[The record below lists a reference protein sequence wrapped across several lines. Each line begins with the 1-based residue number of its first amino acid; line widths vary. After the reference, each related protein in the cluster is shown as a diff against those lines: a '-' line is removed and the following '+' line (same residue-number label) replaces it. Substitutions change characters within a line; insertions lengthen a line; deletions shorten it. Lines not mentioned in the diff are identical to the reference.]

1 MESLFGIF
9 LLVIN
14 FLIGIGYCFAGKRF
28 AKLLLSVTVVCGVAG
43 AIWMTG
49 TESWVETMAIC
60 GVALFV
66 LAAILL
72 SDGMS
77 SFLLGVVGI
86 YQVATLF
93 YMPSLNFGTMQ
104 WMDYLVITL
113 CIFAGICAVMSRNT
127 VLPVVTAVIGAK
139 LLATI
144 TVFIVTQYSRLSELL
159 FNVSLGD
166 LVPMQEQITQTAQQ
180 FFWPALGVAV
190 VLTGLGFFTQSRLES
205 SFDE

>member
-1 MESLFGIF
+1 MESLLGIF
-9 LLVIN
+9 LLAIN
-14 FLIGIGYCFAGKRF
+14 FLIGVGYCFAGKRL

-43 AIWMTG
+43 AVWMTG
-49 TESWVETMAIC
+49 TASWVETTAIC

-66 LAAILL
+66 LAAILF

-93 YMPSLNFGTMQ
+93 YVPSLNFGTMQ

-113 CIFAGICAVMSRNT
+113 CIFAGIGAVMSRNT

-139 LLATI
+139 LLAT
-144 TVFIVTQYSRLSELL
+144 TSVFIVTQFSRLSELV
-159 FNVSLGD
+159 FNTSLD
-166 LVPMQEQITQTAQQ
+166 SLLPLQEQMMLTAQQ

-190 VLTGLGFFTQSRLES
+190 VLTGLGTFVQSNLEHS
-205 SFDE
+205 LAE